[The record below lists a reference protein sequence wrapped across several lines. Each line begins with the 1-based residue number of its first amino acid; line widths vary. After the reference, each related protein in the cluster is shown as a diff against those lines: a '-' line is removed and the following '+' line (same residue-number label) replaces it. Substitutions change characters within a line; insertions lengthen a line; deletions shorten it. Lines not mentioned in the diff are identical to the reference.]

1 MVLASPHPEIE
12 NKWSLVGD
20 GAATLISQLL
30 VRALQ
35 YNNKNMV
42 PPFKTGWKK
51 RTSITNSDRTK
62 WTGEGR
68 LADNVESMIIEYF
81 GKEVCSISRKSI
93 EGETSLL
100 LLVGDINSIPISI
113 GIRNSGTQEKTS
125 VTLRSMKEFEGL
137 NELLELIVRFL
148 RKELVYS
155 SSSD

>member
-1 MVLASPHPEIE
+1 MPQLS
-12 NKWSLVGD
+12 SLSYWYVH
-20 GAATLISQLL
+20 
-30 VRALQ
+30 
-35 YNNKNMV
+35 YNITTKIWFLSN
-42 PPFKTGWKK
+42 GWKK